1 VKRAAEII
9 PDDLLDKRSLIA
21 QDVIRGCIA
30 LELMRFTMRPP
41 EVFKFCPRCGAPRAA
56 ENVGQSPLRC
66 AGCGFT
72 YFFNP
77 TVAAAAWV
85 HDPQGRVLLIRRAH
99 EPAKEKFGLPGGFV
113 DFGESAEEG
122 LRREVREEVGLE
134 ITGVRFLVSV
144 PNLYHYL
151 EVTYPVV
158 DLCFAAQA
166 VAPESAKP
174 LDGVAG
180 VEWLFP
186 NDVPDAELAF
196 ESIRVSIA
204 IVRTLGR

>member
-1 VKRAAEII
+1 MRA
-9 PDDLLDKRSLIA
+9 PS
-21 QDVIRGCIA
+21 
-30 LELMRFTMRPP
+30 
-41 EVFKFCPRCGAPRAA
+41 A
-56 ENVGQSPLRC
+56 ENAGVPLR

-72 YFFNP
+72 YFFNLP
-77 TVAAAAWV
+77 PPRPRGSTTRACA
-85 HDPQGRVLLIRRAH
+85 LIRRAH
-99 EPAKEKFGLPGGFV
+99 EPAKEVGSRGFI

-134 ITGVRFLVSV
+134 ITDVRFLVSV
-144 PNLYHYL
+144 PNLYHYR

-166 VAPESAKP
+166 VAPESAKS

-204 IVRTLGR
+204 VVRSAGR